1 MVKRKPRNLQGVET
15 IPALAASTKMTEG
28 IMKTEQELKYIYVN
42 GNKFCATDEQ
52 HDYIHGYDPNSR
64 LGDFYDCR
72 YCDDFQVG

>member
-1 MVKRKPRNLQGVET
+1 MT
-15 IPALAASTKMTEG
+15 TK
-28 IMKTEQELKYIYVN
+28 QELKYIYVN

-52 HDYIHGYDPNSR
+52 HDYVHGYDPNSL